1 MERNPCQSEC
11 IKCVEQGRSRRVPK
25 GLQIKPVASL
35 PMRLL
40 QWFDSVCSQGGTES
54 WADVGHEPKTTP
66 AAAEAALR
74 PSHPDRP
81 SLGSSLIQ
89 ENTAQEGHGCC
100 SHTCD
105 CSVHLQLIQT
115 MQVKQLQIFLCPCI
129 QRKQGSRSR

>member
-74 PSHPDRP
+74 TSHPDRP
-81 SLGSSLIQ
+81 FPLVLTDSG
-89 ENTAQEGHGCC
+89 EHGPGRPR
-100 SHTCD
+100 
-105 CSVHLQLIQT
+105 VLLAHL
-115 MQVKQLQIFLCPCI
+115 
-129 QRKQGSRSR
+129 